1 MRHKLWLSMNCTTEL
16 LKKSLFGAIFC
27 IIKRMT
33 KVKILQLN
41 AWTGR
46 VKGKILDFLVKNEF
60 DVICLQE
67 VLWTE
72 EAKERLEF
80 FAASLRQIK
89 EASGLMHELKAEVLG
104 IDTVEGRIGQ
114 GNVILSRSEMIDK
127 EVRTVHGE
135 LNQQTIFANDLKV
148 AYVAERVKLESGLTV
163 VNYHGYWQKSPLGN
177 ETSTEVMTKVIE
189 MFKDEKG
196 PVVMCGDLNLG
207 HAAPAM
213 RKLDF
218 LTDLTHKHKV
228 KNTLQGL
235 KFGGEVACD
244 HILVNDLISEQAF
257 TVHDEIISDHKALS
271 VELHF

>member
-1 MRHKLWLSMNCTTEL
+1 
-16 LKKSLFGAIFC
+16 
-27 IIKRMT
+27 MT

-46 VKGKILDFLVKNEF
+46 VKGKILDFLTKNEF

-67 VLWTE
+67 ALWTE

-80 FAASLRQIK
+80 FAASLRQMK
-89 EASGLMHELKAEVLG
+89 EASGLQHELRAEMFG
-104 IDTVEGRIGQ
+104 IDTVEGKIGQ
-114 GNVILSRSEMIDK
+114 GNVILSRFKMVDK
-127 EVRTVHGE
+127 EVRVVQGE
-135 LNQQTIFANDLKV
+135 LNRQTIFGNGLNV
-148 AYVAERVKLESGLTV
+148 AYTAERVKLENGLTV

-177 ETSTEVMTKVIE
+177 DTSTEVMEKVVD
-189 MFKDEKG
+189 MFRNEKG
-196 PVVMCGDLNLG
+196 PVVMCGDLNLI

-218 LTDLTHKHKV
+218 LTDLTDKYQV

-244 HILVNDLISEQAF
+244 HILVNDLVSERAF
-257 TVHDEIISDHKALS
+257 TVHDEIVSDHKALS
-271 VELHF
+271 AELYF